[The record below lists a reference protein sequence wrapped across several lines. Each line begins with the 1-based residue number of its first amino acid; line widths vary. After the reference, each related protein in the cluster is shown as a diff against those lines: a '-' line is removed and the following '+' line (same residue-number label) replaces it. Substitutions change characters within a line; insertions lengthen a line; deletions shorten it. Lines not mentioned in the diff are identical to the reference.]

1 MGKYLIL
8 LIAIGVVNG
17 FETKPK
23 WVSNSRE
30 GRGKKIKTRN
40 IHGSITS
47 YKTSHTLIHNAMTFF

>member
-40 IHGSITS
+40 MHGSICL
-47 YKTSHTLIHNAMTFF
+47 KQVIL